1 VPLLLPDLP
10 LLPLAGNPDAAHNF
24 RLHWLDNKEL
34 QFTMEAE
41 KLLQVKRF
49 VRFFFYILV
58 VSFHFFSFFFTS
70 VLLAFIFLALTFNVF
85 AFNRF

>member
-41 KLLQVKRF
+41 KLLQVKPF
-49 VRFFFYILV
+49 VSFFYVLV
-58 VSFHFFSFFFTS
+58 VSFYFFSFD
-70 VLLAFIFLALTFNVF
+70 I
-85 AFNRF
+85 